1 MPKPDVP
8 LSLTHIAREP
18 VQPATGPPPLLLLL
32 HGRGSHE
39 GDLMGLAPYVDGR
52 FFIVSA
58 RGPVVLG
65 PGMHAWYHVQL
76 DPIRPVIDA
85 GEADR
90 SRVLLVRFIDE
101 VVATYGVDPARVYL
115 LGFSQ
120 GAIMSLS
127 LALSVPERLAG
138 VVAMSG
144 WIPPEVPVGTAPPEA
159 MRGLPILVLHGT
171 QDPIL
176 PVHLGRAV
184 RDRLASLPV
193 ALTYREYETGHYVS
207 EESLAD
213 AAAWLRD
220 RLDEPPRLRS

>member
-8 LSLTHIAREP
+8 LSLTHITREP
-18 VQPATGPPPLLLLL
+18 VRPSTGPPPLLLLL

-39 GDLMGLAPYVDGR
+39 GDLVGLAPYVDGR

-65 PGMHAWYHVQL
+65 PGMYAWYHVQL
-76 DPIRPVIDA
+76 DPIQPVIDA
-85 GEADR
+85 GEAER
-90 SRVLLVRFIDE
+90 SRALLVRFIDE
-101 VVATYGVDPARVYL
+101 VTATYEVDPARVYL

-144 WIPPEVPVGTAPPEA
+144 WIPPEVPARAVPLEA
-159 MRGLPILVLHGT
+159 MRGLPVLVLHGT

-193 ALTYREYETGHYVS
+193 ALTYREYEMGHHVS

-213 AAAWLRD
+213 AAAWLKD